1 MSPVK
6 PGELAPGDVVD
17 IAIRGVTVQTI
28 RDGDEVIEIRI
39 EHTDAGTQVFTLP
52 AGAPYAPHITIERQ
66 APAEWPPMVGDV
78 WLDRD
83 GDEWL
88 AFRRAERYDGTRITE
103 GPRLEMVRAVEQAI
117 GHGNPRPDRFLAN
130 HGPVTLARA
139 GRARERAGQVTDD
152 DDA

>member
-1 MSPVK
+1 MDPVK

-17 IAIRGVTVQTI
+17 ITIRGVTVEGPVSADRLAYRVQHET
-28 RDGDEVIEIRI
+28 DGSV
-39 EHTDAGTQVFTLP
+39 QFLVP
-52 AGAPYAPHITIERQ
+52 AGAKYSARVTIERQ

-88 AFRRAERYDGTRITE
+88 AFRRAERYDGA
-103 GPRLEMVRAVEQAI
+103 RLTDGARTEMVRAVEREI

-139 GRARERAGQVTDD
+139 GRARERAADCHD